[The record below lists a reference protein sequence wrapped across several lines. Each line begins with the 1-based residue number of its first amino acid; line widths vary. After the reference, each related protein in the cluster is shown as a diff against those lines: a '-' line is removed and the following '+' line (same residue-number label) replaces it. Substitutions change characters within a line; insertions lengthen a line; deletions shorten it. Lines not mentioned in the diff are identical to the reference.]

1 VSGIL
6 ANIFNI
12 LKRETILMF
21 YHCGKKALKAAVLA
35 VSLTLI
41 ASAAMAAAAPRYVFY
56 FIGDGMGPAQRQSA
70 QYVYKI
76 QTENPEAKLFMNS
89 LPVSALVTTHSD
101 NTMITDSAAGGTALA
116 SGFKTTN
123 GVVGKLPDGTDIK
136 TIAEAARDAGYAVGL
151 ATTTRIT
158 HATPAAFSAHNM
170 SRGNENEIAVDQ
182 LNSGFD
188 YLAGGGFRNFVAR
201 GNKTGLKSKRKDD
214 RDLVAEFQAKGYKT
228 FIGDKARD
236 EFRAYTPKKGDKVL
250 APLAYSALGMEID
263 RINAKDKT
271 NAMPA
276 LSELTAKGIELLAAQ
291 DKPFF
296 MMVEGGRIDYAAH
309 CNDAAG
315 TVFDTLA
322 LDAAIGRA
330 YEFYKAHPEETL
342 IVVAADHETG
352 GMAMGIS
359 LDSKG
364 YFLNLDELLKVKAS
378 AEDVLMYVY
387 PRMIK
392 DYPEAAKRQNAYLA
406 YVAENFGLTDLNKRE
421 LAKLTA
427 AMETEDRNQTLPA
440 DQQTT
445 YGYAY
450 TPTMIAV
457 AHLVS
462 ERARISWT
470 SYVHTSSLI
479 ALSAI
484 GNGAEGFMGFKD
496 NTDVPRIM
504 AKAMG
509 VALSSVDAGPSKAL
523 MGETFGPNEKYSKIP
538 YGLTENVAGK
548 N

>member
-1 VSGIL
+1 M
-6 ANIFNI
+6 FNPN
-12 LKRETILMF
+12 
-21 YHCGKKALKAAVLA
+21 GKKMLKAALLSASFILV
-35 VSLTLI
+35 
-41 ASAAMAAAAPRYVFY
+41 ASAAMAAAAPKYVFY

-70 QYVYKI
+70 QYFHKI
-76 QTENPEAKLFMNS
+76 QTKNPDAKLVMNS

-116 SGFKTTN
+116 CGFKTTN
-123 GVVGKLPDGTDIK
+123 GIVGKLPDGTNIK
-136 TIAEAARDAGYAVGL
+136 SVAEAARDAGYAVGL

-188 YLAGGGFRNFVAR
+188 YLAGGGFRHFVAK
-201 GNKTGLKSKRKDD
+201 GNAQGLKSKRKDG
-214 RDLVAEFQAKGYKT
+214 RDLVAEFKAKGYKT

-236 EFRAYTPKKGDKVL
+236 EFRAYQPKKGDRIL
-250 APLAYSALGMEID
+250 APLSYSALGMEID
-263 RINAKDKT
+263 RINSTEKT
-271 NAMPA
+271 NPMPA

-291 DKPFF
+291 EKPFF
-296 MMVEGGRIDYAAH
+296 LMVEGGRIDYAAH
-309 CNDAAG
+309 CNDASG
-315 TVFDTLA
+315 TIYDTLA
-322 LDAAIGRA
+322 LDAAVAKA

-387 PRMIK
+387 PKMIK
-392 DYPEAAKRQNAYLA
+392 DYPEVEKRRAAYLS
-406 YVAENFGLTDLNKRE
+406 YVAENFGLTGLNERE

-427 AMETEDRNQTLPA
+427 AMETEDRNQTLEA
-440 DQQTT
+440 DKQIT

-470 SYVHTSSLI
+470 SYVHTSSVI

-484 GNGAEGFMGFKD
+484 GPGADDFMGFRD

-509 VALSSVDAGPSKAL
+509 AALSSVETGASKAL
-523 MGETFGPNEKYSKIP
+523 LGETFGPNEKYSKIP